1 MQKELKEVYDQVEM
15 PETCVL
21 DIEKAIEQ
29 RKGNMSQGGKIRKG
43 PRFAAAAAA
52 IVMALLLTDG
62 VVYAYTGTGLLS
74 RIVAF
79 NGTIFTKT
87 GDEEGNMTS
96 KAELN
101 LEEATAPAE
110 YIDGRL
116 YLTVNGENLDIT
128 EEVSDTTAYNYIYE
142 DADSITHYII
152 IGGKPESFGYAE
164 FLQDADKEW
173 IGGSFV
179 GGEVGGTIN
188 PDWLQN
194 AKKELNIPWP

>member
-1 MQKELKEVYDQVEM
+1 MQKELKEVFDQVEM

-29 RKGNMSQGGKIRKG
+29 RKGNMSQGGKIRKV

-62 VVYAYTGTGLLS
+62 VVYAYTGNGLLS

-87 GDEEGNMTS
+87 VDEEGNTTS
-96 KAELN
+96 EAELN
-101 LEEATAPAE
+101 LDEATAPAE

-128 EEVSDTTAYNYIYE
+128 EEVSDTTAYNYVYA
-142 DADSITHYII
+142 DANSITHYII

>member
-1 MQKELKEVYDQVEM
+1 MQKELKEVFAQVEM

-21 DIEKAIEQ
+21 NIEKAMEQ
-29 RKGNMSQGGKIRKG
+29 RKGNIYQGGKIRKV
-43 PRFAAAAAA
+43 PRAVAAAAA

-62 VVYAYTGTGLLS
+62 VVYAYTGNGLIS
-74 RIVAF
+74 RFAAF

-87 GDEEGNMTS
+87 VDEEGNTTVE
-96 KAELN
+96 AEMN

-116 YLTVNGENLDIT
+116 YLTINGENIDIT
-128 EEVSDTTAYNYIYE
+128 EEISDTSAYTYVYCDE
-142 DADSITHYII
+142 DSITHYII
-152 IGGKPESFGYAE
+152 IGGRPESFGYAE
-164 FLQDADKEW
+164 FLQVADNEW

-194 AKKELNIPWP
+194 AKKELNIPWL

>member
-87 GDEEGNMTS
+87 VDEEGNMTS

>member
-1 MQKELKEVYDQVEM
+1 MQKELKEVFDQVEM

-21 DIEKAIEQ
+21 DIEKAIEK
-29 RKGNMSQGGKIRKG
+29 RKGNISQGGKIRKI

-62 VVYAYTGTGLLS
+62 VVYAYTGNGLIS
-74 RIVAF
+74 RIIAF

-87 GDEEGNMTS
+87 VNEEGTMTS
-96 KAELN
+96 EAELN

-128 EEVSDTTAYNYIYE
+128 DAISDTTAYNYVYA

-164 FLQDADKEW
+164 FLRDADEEW